1 MDPIA
6 SLAERTLLKSAH
18 PALKLSEL
26 LAFVSERLDRSLDAR
41 RLRAIL
47 ERHPDH
53 FRVLEPWRGRWALPA
68 REAVSGESVSGDRP
82 DEPWVVA
89 IGHPDD
95 PPDGP
100 TPVALNL
107 RESVRWLA
115 RGVDP
120 RSNREVSRWY
130 AIALSERAVRSTLAR
145 RAA

>member
-6 SLAERTLLKSAH
+6 SLAERTLQRSAH

-26 LAFVSERLDRSLDAR
+26 LECVSEALDRSLDAK

-47 ERHPDH
+47 EMHPTR
-53 FRVLEPWRGRWALPA
+53 FRVLEPWRGRWAPSA
-68 REAVSGESVSGDRP
+68 REPLAADRP
-82 DEPWVVA
+82 DEAWVVA
-89 IGHPDD
+89 IGQPDD
-95 PPDGP
+95 PPDGS
-100 TPVALNL
+100 TPAALKL

-120 RSNREVSRWY
+120 RSNVDVSRWY
-130 AIALSERAVRSTLAR
+130 AIALSERAVRSALTR